1 MKGINIAEMCHVV
14 NILPPIDV
22 DTASGL
28 AASEIFSMK
37 NYAHATII
45 IQCGVTDADGGNITV
60 EECDGFAGANDTAID
75 FYYYAETTALG
86 DTLGARTKAAAATG
100 IDVSANDNIFY
111 VIEIDASEL
120 TEDYGFLCIKWSNP
134 GGSTIASAVAILSG
148 SRYANDQSATAIV

>member
-1 MKGINIAEMCHVV
+1 MNIAEQCHVV

-28 AASEIFSMK
+28 AHSEIFSMK
-37 NYAHATII
+37 NYQHATII
-45 IQCGVTDADGGNITV
+45 VQCGVTDADGGNITV
-60 EECDGFAGANDTAID
+60 EECDDFTPANDTAID

-86 DTLGARTKAAAATG
+86 DTLGARTLAEAATG
-100 IDVSANDNIFY
+100 IDVSANDNIMY

-120 TEDYGFLCIKWSNP
+120 TDGYPNLCLKWSNP

-148 SRYANDQSATAIV
+148 ARYAGDQSATAIA

>member
-1 MKGINIAEMCHVV
+1 MKGFNIAELGHVV
-14 NILPPIDV
+14 NILPPIDI
-22 DTASGL
+22 DTASGV

-45 IQCGVTDADGGNITV
+45 VQCGVTDADAGNITI
-60 EECDGFAGANDTAID
+60 EKCDNFTPDNDTAID

-86 DTLGARTKAAAATG
+86 DTLGARTLAEAATG

-120 TEDYGFLCIKWSNP
+120 DADNPCLVLKWSNP

-148 SRYANDQSATAIV
+148 SRYAGTLSATTIA